1 MGLCELVERC
11 DWFVGGKGQKVS
23 MAMQSTCLGGGN
35 EIHVSRTWRYCF
47 LNEGIVYR
55 VS

>member
-23 MAMQSTCLGGGN
+23 MAMQSTCLGGAMKYTYQGLGD
-35 EIHVSRTWRYCF
+35 IAFSTR
-47 LNEGIVYR
+47 G
-55 VS
+55 